1 MLISRHI
8 VAAIEA
14 MIPKYP
20 IIALTGPRQSGKTT
34 LLKSLFK
41 GYRYVSLENPDS
53 RNFAETDPNGF
64 LSEYDHQVIFDEVQ
78 RVPALFSYLQSKVDE
93 KSPETGIYVLSGSQ
107 NFHLMERITQSLAGR
122 VAIFKLFPLDNQE
135 LQQAGLLAEDYLNQ
149 MVKGFYPAI
158 YDKDIPSKTFY
169 SNYIQT
175 YINRD
180 VSELIAVRDM
190 RLFQNFLALCA
201 GRAGQLLNLNA
212 LANEAGI
219 SQPTA
224 KAWLSAL
231 EHSYITF
238 QLYPYHKNFNKR
250 IIKTP
255 KLYFY
260 DTGLLAH
267 LLKIQHPE
275 QLTTDPLKGA
285 IFENMVIADYVKQM
299 HHRNDLSDIWFWRDS
314 SGNEVDLIID
324 QGLEKTI
331 VEIKATQTILS
342 NLLEGLVKYEA
353 ISDEKITQKI
363 LVYGGAQVQS
373 RTMAEVVPWCR
384 FRVGNEP

>member
-1 MLISRHI
+1 
-8 VAAIEA
+8 
-14 MIPKYP
+14 
-20 IIALTGPRQSGKTT
+20 
-34 LLKSLFK
+34 
-41 GYRYVSLENPDS
+41 
-53 RNFAETDPNGF
+53 
-64 LSEYDHQVIFDEVQ
+64 
-78 RVPALFSYLQSKVDE
+78 
-93 KSPETGIYVLSGSQ
+93 
-107 NFHLMERITQSLAGR
+107 
-122 VAIFKLFPLDNQE
+122 LDTQE
-135 LQQAGLLAEDYLNQ
+135 LQQAGLLAEDYLSQ
-149 MVKGFYPAI
+149 MVRGFYPAM

-212 LANEAGI
+212 LANESGI

-285 IFENMVIADYVKQM
+285 IFENMVIADYIKQM
-299 HHRNDLSDIWFWRDS
+299 NHRSDLSDIWFWRDS

-324 QGLEKTI
+324 HGVEKTI
-331 VEIKATQTILS
+331 VEIKATKTIMS
-342 NLLEGLVKYEA
+342 NLLDGLVKYEA
-353 ISDEKITQKI
+353 ISDEKINRKI
-363 LVYGGAQVQS
+363 LVYGGDQVQS
-373 RTMAEVVPWCR
+373 RTIADVVPWSR
-384 FRVGNEP
+384 FGVGQ

>member
-1 MLISRHI
+1 MLIYRHI

-41 GYRYVSLENPDS
+41 GYRYVSLENPDY

-64 LSEYDHQVIFDEVQ
+64 LSEYDHHVIFDEVQ

-122 VAIFKLFPLDNQE
+122 VAIFKLFPLDTQE
-135 LQQAGLLAEDYLNQ
+135 LQQAGLLAEDYLSQ
-149 MVKGFYPAI
+149 MVRGFYPAI

-169 SNYIQT
+169 NNYIQT

-212 LANEAGI
+212 LANESGI

-275 QLTTDPLKGA
+275 QITTDPLKGA
-285 IFENMVIADYVKQM
+285 IFENMVIADYIKQM
-299 HHRNDLSDIWFWRDS
+299 QHQSDLSDIWFWRDS

-324 QGLEKTI
+324 HGVEKTI
-331 VEIKATQTILS
+331 VEIKATKTIMS
-342 NLLEGLVKYEA
+342 NLLDGLVKYEA
-353 ISDEKITQKI
+353 ISDEKVCRKI
-363 LVYGGAQVQS
+363 LVYGGDQVQS
-373 RTMAEVVPWCR
+373 RTLADVVPWSR
-384 FRVGNEP
+384 FGVGQ

>member
-1 MLISRHI
+1 MLISRYI

-41 GYRYVSLENPDS
+41 GYRYVSLENPDY

-201 GRAGQLLNLNA
+201 GRAGQLLNLNS

-267 LLKIQHPE
+267 LLKIQHAE
-275 QLTTDPLKGA
+275 QLTSDPLKGA

-299 HHRNDLSDIWFWRDS
+299 HHRSDLSDIWFWRDS

-331 VEIKATQTILS
+331 VEIKATQTIMS
-342 NLLEGLVKYEA
+342 NLLDGLGKYEA
-353 ISDEKITQKI
+353 ISDEKITKKI
-363 LVYGGAQVQS
+363 LVYGGNQVQS
-373 RTMAEVVPWCR
+373 RTMADVVPWSR

>member
-1 MLISRHI
+1 MLIDRHI
-8 VAAIEA
+8 VTAIEA
-14 MIPKYP
+14 LIPKYP

-41 GYRYVSLENPDS
+41 GYRYVSLENPDH
-53 RNFAETDPNGF
+53 RNFAESDPNGF
-64 LSEYDHQVIFDEVQ
+64 LREYDHHVIFDEVQ
-78 RVPALFSYLQSKVDE
+78 RVPELFSYIQGKVDE

-122 VAIFKLFPLDNQE
+122 VAIFKLFPLDIQE
-135 LQQAGLLAEDYLNQ
+135 LQDATLLDGDYLIQ
-149 MVKGFYPAI
+149 MIKGFYPAI
-158 YDKDIPSKTFY
+158 YDKDIPAKTFY

-180 VSELIAVRDM
+180 VSELIAIRDM

-212 LANEAGI
+212 LANECGI

-238 QLYPYHKNFNKR
+238 QLYPFHKNFNKR

-267 LLKIQHPE
+267 LLKIQNAE
-275 QLTTDPLKGA
+275 QIAGSPQKGA
-285 IFENMVIADYVKQM
+285 LFENMVIADYVKQM
-299 HHRNDLSDIWFWRDS
+299 YHRNDLSDLWFWRDA
-314 SGNEVDLIID
+314 SGNEIDLIID
-324 QGLEKTI
+324 RGQEKTI
-331 VEIKATQTILS
+331 VEIKATQTIMS
-342 NLLEGLVKYEA
+342 NLFDGLTKFES
-353 ISDEKITQKI
+353 ISDEPIHKKI
-363 LVYGGAQVQS
+363 LVYGGDQSQS
-373 RTMAEVVPWCR
+373 RTVADVVSWREFGVENPH
-384 FRVGNEP
+384 

>member
-1 MLISRHI
+1 MLIYRHI

-41 GYRYVSLENPDS
+41 GYRYVSLENPDY

-122 VAIFKLFPLDNQE
+122 VAIFKLFPLDTQE
-135 LQQAGLLAEDYLNQ
+135 LQQAGLLAEDYLSQ
-149 MVKGFYPAI
+149 MVRGFYPAM

-212 LANEAGI
+212 LANESGI

-285 IFENMVIADYVKQM
+285 MFENMVISDYIKQM
-299 HHRNDLSDIWFWRDS
+299 QHKSDLSDIWFWRDS

-331 VEIKATQTILS
+331 VEIKATKTILS
-342 NLLEGLVKYEA
+342 NLLDGLGKYES
-353 ISDEKITQKI
+353 ISDEKIIRKI
-363 LVYGGAQVQS
+363 LVYGGDQVQS
-373 RTMAEVVPWCR
+373 RTLADVVPWSR
-384 FRVGNEP
+384 FGLGQ